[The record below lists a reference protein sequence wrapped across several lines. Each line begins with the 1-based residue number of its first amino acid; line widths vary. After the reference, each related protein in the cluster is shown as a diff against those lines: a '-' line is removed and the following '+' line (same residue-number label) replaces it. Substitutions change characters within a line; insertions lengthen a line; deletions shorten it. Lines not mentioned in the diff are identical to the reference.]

1 MYLGGQDN
9 LAGPQSYASFL
20 NDSSGDASGAVLPLG
35 QDYPAEYQHMILA
48 HWRGFRTPP
57 IYHRAGLYIA
67 YFVLMIINIFGNGLV
82 IWIFTTSKSLRTP
95 SNLLIL
101 NLAVFDLFMCT
112 NMPQY
117 LINAAVGY
125 VVGGELGCDIYAVC
139 GGISG
144 MGASITNAF
153 IAFDRYKT
161 ISNPI
166 DGRLS
171 YGQIIMCIMF
181 TWLWATPFSVLP
193 FFQIWGQYKP
203 EGYLTTCSFDYLTNT
218 DEIRLFVRT
227 IFVWSYAIP
236 MTMVLTSYYK
246 LFTHVRSHERMLAE
260 QAKKMNVKSLSA
272 NASNE
277 SMSVELRIAKAALII
292 YMLFVIAWTPYSVV
306 ALIGCFGEQQ
316 LLTPFVTMVP
326 ALACKGVSC
335 LDPWV
340 YATSHP
346 KYRLELERRLP
357 WLGIREKQYA
367 SSGSTGGQESVAS
380 VSGDTLAMSVQN

>member
-1 MYLGGQDN
+1 MYINYTGDLT
-9 LAGPQSYASFL
+9 GPQPYASFL
-20 NDSSGDASGAVLPLG
+20 NDSLGDASGSVLPLG
-35 QDYPAEYQHMILA
+35 HDYPAEFQHMVHA

-57 IYHRAGLYIA
+57 IYHRAGIYIA
-67 YFVLMIINIFGNGLV
+67 FCVLMTLNIFGNGLV
-82 IWIFTTSKSLRTP
+82 IWIFSTSKSLRTP

-101 NLAVFDLFMCT
+101 NLAVFDLFMAS
-112 NMPQY
+112 NMPHY
-117 LINAAVGY
+117 LINATLGY
-125 VVGGELGCDIYAVC
+125 IAGGEMGCDIYALN

-171 YGQIIMCIMF
+171 YGQILMCIIF

-193 FFQIWGQYKP
+193 LFQIWGRYLP
-203 EGYLTTCSFDYLTNT
+203 EGFLTTCSFDYLTNT
-218 DEIRLFVRT
+218 DENRLFVRT

-236 MTMVLTSYYK
+236 MTVIIVSYYK
-246 LFTHVRSHERMLAE
+246 LFTHVRTHEQMLAE

-272 NASNE
+272 NQNND
-277 SMSVELRIAKAALII
+277 SMSVELKIAKAALII
-292 YMLFVIAWTPYSVV
+292 YMLFVLAWTPYSVV
-306 ALIGCFGEQQ
+306 SLIGCFGEQQ
-316 LLTPFVTMVP
+316 LITPFVSMLP
-326 ALACKGVSC
+326 MLACKSVSC

-357 WLGIREKQYA
+357 WLGIREKQTGTA
-367 SSGSTGGQESVAS
+367 ATGGQESVAS

>member
-1 MYLGGQDN
+1 MYLSQDE
-9 LAGPQSYASFL
+9 LVGPQPYASYL
-20 NDSSGDASGAVLPLG
+20 NDSSGDASGSVLPLG
-35 QDYPAEYQHMILA
+35 HDYPAEYQHMVHA
-48 HWRGFRTPP
+48 HWRGFRQPP
-57 IYHRAGLYIA
+57 IYYRAGIYIA
-67 YFVLMIINIFGNGLV
+67 FCVLMFLNIFGNGLV
-82 IWIFTTSKSLRTP
+82 IWIFSTSKSLRTP

-101 NLAVFDLFMCT
+101 NLAIFDLFMCT

-117 LINAAVGY
+117 LVNATLGY
-125 VVGGELGCDIYAVC
+125 IAGGDLGCEIYALC
-139 GGISG
+139 GGIAG
-144 MGASITNAF
+144 MGASSTNAF

-171 YGQIIMCIMF
+171 YGQIILCIIF
-181 TWLWATPFSVLP
+181 TWMWATPFSVLP
-193 FFQIWGQYKP
+193 LFQIWGRYLP
-203 EGYLTTCSFDYLTNT
+203 EGYLTTCTFDYLTNT
-218 DEIRLFVRT
+218 DETRLFVRT
-227 IFVWSYAIP
+227 IFVWAYVIP
-236 MTMVLTSYYK
+236 MTMILVSYYK
-246 LFTHVRSHERMLAE
+246 LFTHVRTHERMLAD

-272 NASNE
+272 NVNND

-292 YMLFVIAWTPYSVV
+292 YMLFVLAWTPYSVV

-316 LLTPFVTMVP
+316 LITPFISMLP
-326 ALACKGVSC
+326 MLACKSVSC

-357 WLGIREKQYA
+357 WLGIREKHA
-367 SSGSTGGQESVAS
+367 STGPTGAQESVAS